1 NMLDAAGR
9 LYSALV
15 ANPEVSEKDYF
26 PREEELPL
34 MKDRHA
40 RSPCY
45 NDKCLFKTSMD
56 PFPDPKEVAFNSDL
70 QTIDEQNAKF
80 FALKYP
86 TNEFIGKFPYI
97 HAVDNDPLT
106 CWNSFKEGK
115 FAVVVSDQVG
125 EEWTTCH
132 HTTRFPFQHTMTLEI
147 SCPSAPNLPRGMA
160 HNVRIQFEEGLE
172 KSLEVC
178 GMDVGGM
185 VL

>member
-1 NMLDAAGR
+1 
-9 LYSALV
+9 
-15 ANPEVSEKDYF
+15 
-26 PREEELPL
+26 
-34 MKDRHA
+34 
-40 RSPCY
+40 
-45 NDKCLFKTSMD
+45 MD

-86 TNEFIGKFPYI
+86 TNEFISKFPYI

-106 CWNSFKEGK
+106 CWNSFKVPQVGDSFGLQFVKATPLRKMTVTSSKSLQHIEGK